1 MNIRIFI
8 ILLFLGLGL
17 NIRAQKDITNESIE
31 AQKSK
36 LTELV
41 KKYRLNTLHE
51 YPERPIYYMQA
62 ENSNCHITVYI
73 DNIPIFYNYSDEGKG
88 SPLFLINSTIL
99 GSGEHT
105 FSFEISPAN
114 QEEYIAT
121 DAQANVRIYFHP
133 DEHNVDSKEIKM
145 IKELDLSG
153 KIGKQKLRSYTASAT
168 FNASLPFDYSEKLAK
183 ARDLRK
189 IPNLEEM
196 VVKRYNEMRQY
207 IIDFDWVNYQTQALK
222 FSLPIEDMN
231 YLKEKDV
238 LFDFWTSTSEAFDR
252 KVYDRK
258 VEPITDYEMLICG
271 NGKLVRLQRKID
283 KEPVLRIKY
292 NKREVQVEEKD
303 EDGNICITFVDS
315 DTGEPTPCTVQES
328 IFLYM
333 PEGSDRL
340 ERCY

>member
-1 MNIRIFI
+1 MNIRILI

-51 YPERPIYYMQA
+51 YSERPIYYMQA

-73 DNIPIFYNYSDEGKG
+73 DNIPIFYNYSDEGNG
-88 SPLFLINSTIL
+88 TPLFLINSTIL

-105 FSFEISPAN
+105 FSFEVSPAN

-121 DAQANVRIYFHP
+121 DAQANVRIYFYP
-133 DEHNVDSKEIKM
+133 DEHNVSSKEMKM

-153 KIGKQKLRSYTASAT
+153 QIGKQKLKNYTASAT

-183 ARDLRK
+183 ARDLRQV
-189 IPNLEEM
+189 PNLEDM

-207 IIDFDWVNYQTQALK
+207 IINFDWVGYQTQALK
-222 FSLPIEDMN
+222 FSLPVEDMN
-231 YLKEKDV
+231 YLKKGDV
-238 LFDFWTSTSEAFDR
+238 LDLWTSTSESFDR

-258 VEPITDYEMLICG
+258 VEPITDYEILVCG

-283 KEPVLRIKY
+283 KEPVLRINY
-292 NKREVQVEEKD
+292 NKREVQVEETD
-303 EDGNICITFVDS
+303 AEGNICITFVDS
-315 DTGEPTPCTVQES
+315 DTGEPTPCTIQEN

-333 PEGSDRL
+333 SEGSDRL